1 MDLFNADRCLV
12 MGVLNVTDDSF
23 SDGGKWNTF
32 DRAIAHA
39 HDLVDQGADIIDV
52 GGESTRPGATRATR
66 ATRVSEEQELARVV
80 PVIDALSKEGIATSV
95 DTMRAAVARAS
106 AAAGVTI
113 LNDVSGGMAD
123 PNMFAAMADTGLPVI
138 LQHWD
143 VTNFGDA
150 AGDTLAGKDVV
161 AEVLRLLGE
170 LVHRAQEA
178 GVKKDNI
185 IIDPGLGFGK
195 SRLADWQ
202 LLNALPK
209 LVDTGYPVLIGQSR
223 KRFLGNMRAEYA
235 RDENTAVDRDD
246 ATHAVSALSA
256 YHGAWAVRVHS
267 VCGSRDAVEVAAR
280 WRNPRG

>member
-39 HDLVDQGADIIDV
+39 HDLVEQGADIIDV
-52 GGESTRPGATRATR
+52 GGESTRPC

-80 PVIDALSKEGIATSV
+80 PVIEALSKEGIATSV

-106 AAAGVTI
+106 ASAGVTI

-123 PNMFAAMADTGLPVI
+123 PDMFSAMADTGIPVI

-161 AEVLRLLGE
+161 AEVLRLLAE
-170 LVHRAQEA
+170 LVQRAQDA

-209 LVDTGYPVLIGQSR
+209 LVETGYPVLIGQSR
-223 KRFLGNMRAEYA
+223 KRFLGDMRAEYA

-267 VCGSRDAVEVAAR
+267 VRGSRDAVEVAAR

>member
-39 HDLVDQGADIIDV
+39 HDLFEQGADIIDV
-52 GGESTRPGATRATR
+52 GGESTRPGATR
-66 ATRVSEEQELARVV
+66 VSEEQELARVV
-80 PVIDALSKEGIATSV
+80 PVIEALSKEGIATSV

-106 AAAGVTI
+106 AEAGVTI
-113 LNDVSGGMAD
+113 LNDVSGGVAD
-123 PNMFAAMADTGLPVI
+123 PDMFSAMADTGIPVI

-150 AGDTLAGKDVV
+150 AGDTLVGKDVV
-161 AEVLRLLGE
+161 SEVLRLLGE
-170 LVHRAQEA
+170 LVQRAQDA

-209 LVDTGYPVLIGQSR
+209 LVETGYPVLIGQSR
-223 KRFLGNMRAEYA
+223 KRFLGDMRADYA

-267 VCGSRDAVEVAAR
+267 VRGSRDAVEVAAR

>member
-39 HDLVDQGADIIDV
+39 HDLVEQGADIIDV
-52 GGESTRPGATRATR
+52 GGESTRPGATR
-66 ATRVSEEQELARVV
+66 VSEEQEIARVV
-80 PVIDALSKEGIATSV
+80 PVIEALSKEGIATSV

-106 AAAGVTI
+106 AEVGVTI
-113 LNDVSGGMAD
+113 LNDVSGGVAD
-123 PNMFAAMADTGLPVI
+123 PDMFSTMADTGLPVI

-170 LVHRAQEA
+170 LVQRAQDA

-223 KRFLGNMRAEYA
+223 KRFLGDMRAEYTN
-235 RDENTAVDRDD
+235 DENTAVDRDD

-267 VCGSRDAVEVAAR
+267 VRGSRDAVEVAAR

>member
-52 GGESTRPGATRATR
+52 GGESTRPGATRVT
-66 ATRVSEEQELARVV
+66 EEQELARVV
-80 PVIDALSKEGIATSV
+80 PVIEALSKEGIATSV

-106 AAAGVTI
+106 ASAGVTI

-123 PNMFAAMADTGLPVI
+123 PNMFATMADTGLPVI

-209 LVDTGYPVLIGQSR
+209 LVETGYPVLIGQSR
-223 KRFLGNMRAEYA
+223 KRFLGDMRAEYA

-267 VCGSRDAVEVAAR
+267 VRGSRDAVEVAAP

>member
-39 HDLVDQGADIIDV
+39 HDLVEQGADIIDV
-52 GGESTRPGATRATR
+52 GGESTRPGATR
-66 ATRVSEEQELARVV
+66 VSEEQELARVV
-80 PVIDALSKEGIATSV
+80 PVIEALSKEGIATSV

-106 AAAGVTI
+106 ASAGVTI

-123 PNMFAAMADTGLPVI
+123 PDMFSAMADTGIPVI

-161 AEVLRLLGE
+161 AEVLRLLAE
-170 LVHRAQEA
+170 LVQRAQDA

-209 LVDTGYPVLIGQSR
+209 LVETGYPVLIGQSR

-267 VCGSRDAVEVAAR
+267 VRGSRDAVEVAAR

>member
-39 HDLVDQGADIIDV
+39 HDLVEQGADIIDV
-52 GGESTRPGATRATR
+52 GGESTRPGATRVT
-66 ATRVSEEQELARVV
+66 EEQELARVV
-80 PVIDALSKEGIATSV
+80 PVIEALSKEGIATSV

-106 AAAGVTI
+106 ASAGVTI

-123 PNMFAAMADTGLPVI
+123 PDMFATMADTGLPVI

-170 LVHRAQEA
+170 LVHRAQDA

-209 LVDTGYPVLIGQSR
+209 LVETGYPVLIGQSR

-267 VCGSRDAVEVAAR
+267 VRGSRDAVEVAAR

>member
-39 HDLVDQGADIIDV
+39 HDLVEQGADIIDV
-52 GGESTRPGATRATR
+52 GGESTRPGATR
-66 ATRVSEEQELARVV
+66 VSEEQELARVV
-80 PVIDALSKEGIATSV
+80 PVIEALSKEGIATSV

-106 AAAGVTI
+106 ASAGVTI

-123 PNMFAAMADTGLPVI
+123 PDMFATMADTGLPVI

-161 AEVLRLLGE
+161 SEVLRLLGE
-170 LVHRAQEA
+170 LVQRAQDA

-209 LVDTGYPVLIGQSR
+209 LVETGYPVLIGQSR
-223 KRFLGNMRAEYA
+223 KRFLGDMRAEYTN
-235 RDENTAVDRDD
+235 DENTAVDRDD

-267 VCGSRDAVEVAAR
+267 VRGSRDAVEVATR

>member
-39 HDLVDQGADIIDV
+39 HDLVEQGADIIDV
-52 GGESTRPGATRATR
+52 GGESTRPGATR
-66 ATRVSEEQELARVV
+66 VSEEQELARVV
-80 PVIDALSKEGIATSV
+80 PVIEALSKEGIATSV

-106 AAAGVTI
+106 ASAGVTI

-123 PNMFAAMADTGLPVI
+123 PDMFATMADTGLPVI

-161 AEVLRLLGE
+161 SEVLRLLGE
-170 LVHRAQEA
+170 LVQRAQDA

-223 KRFLGNMRAEYA
+223 KRFLGDMRAEYTN
-235 RDENTAVDRDD
+235 DENTAVDRDD

-267 VCGSRDAVEVAAR
+267 VRGSRDAVEVAAR

>member
-1 MDLFNADRCLV
+1 
-12 MGVLNVTDDSF
+12 
-23 SDGGKWNTF
+23 
-32 DRAIAHA
+32 AHA
-39 HDLVDQGADIIDV
+39 HDLVEQGADIIDV
-52 GGESTRPGATRATR
+52 GGESTRPGATR
-66 ATRVSEEQELARVV
+66 VSEEQELARVV
-80 PVIDALSKEGIATSV
+80 PVIEALSKEGIATSV

-106 AAAGVTI
+106 AEVGVTI
-113 LNDVSGGMAD
+113 LNDVSGGVAD
-123 PNMFAAMADTGLPVI
+123 PDMFSAMADTGIPVI

-161 AEVLRLLGE
+161 SEVLRLLGE
-170 LVHRAQEA
+170 LVQRAQDA

-209 LVDTGYPVLIGQSR
+209 LVETGYPVLIGQSR
-223 KRFLGNMRAEYA
+223 KRFLGDMRADYA

-267 VCGSRDAVEVAAR
+267 VRGSRDAVEVAAR

>member
-39 HDLVDQGADIIDV
+39 HDLVEQGADIIDV
-52 GGESTRPGATRATR
+52 GGESTRPGATR
-66 ATRVSEEQELARVV
+66 VSEEQELARVV
-80 PVIDALSKEGIATSV
+80 PVIEALSKEGIATSV

-161 AEVLRLLGE
+161 SEVLRLLGE
-170 LVHRAQEA
+170 LVHRAQDA

-209 LVDTGYPVLIGQSR
+209 LVETGYPVLIGQSR
-223 KRFLGNMRAEYA
+223 KRFLGDMRAEYTN
-235 RDENTAVDRDD
+235 DENTAVDRDD

-267 VCGSRDAVEVAAR
+267 VRGSRDAVEVAAR

>member
-52 GGESTRPGATRATR
+52 GGESTRPGATRVT
-66 ATRVSEEQELARVV
+66 EEQELARVV
-80 PVIDALSKEGIATSV
+80 PVIEALSKEGIATSV

-106 AAAGVTI
+106 ASAGVTI

-123 PNMFAAMADTGLPVI
+123 PNMFATMADTGLPVI

-170 LVHRAQEA
+170 LVHRAQDA

-209 LVDTGYPVLIGQSR
+209 LVETGYPVLIGQAR
-223 KRFLGNMRAEYA
+223 KRFLGDMRAEYA

-267 VCGSRDAVEVAAR
+267 VRGSRDAVEVAAR

>member
-39 HDLVDQGADIIDV
+39 HDLFEQGADIIDV
-52 GGESTRPGATRATR
+52 GGESTRPGATR
-66 ATRVSEEQELARVV
+66 VSEEQELARVV
-80 PVIDALSKEGIATSV
+80 PVIEALSKEGIATSV

-106 AAAGVTI
+106 AEAGVTI
-113 LNDVSGGMAD
+113 LNDVSGGVAD
-123 PNMFAAMADTGLPVI
+123 PDMFSVMADTGIPVI

-150 AGDTLAGKDVV
+150 AGDTLVGKDVV
-161 AEVLRLLGE
+161 SEVLRLLGE
-170 LVHRAQEA
+170 LVQRAQDA

-209 LVDTGYPVLIGQSR
+209 LVETGYPVLIGQSR
-223 KRFLGNMRAEYA
+223 KRFLGDMRADYA

-246 ATHAVSALSA
+246 ATLAVSALSA

-267 VCGSRDAVEVAAR
+267 VRGSRDAVEVAAR

>member
-39 HDLVDQGADIIDV
+39 HDLVEQGADIIDV
-52 GGESTRPGATRATR
+52 GGESTRPGATR
-66 ATRVSEEQELARVV
+66 VSEEQELARVV
-80 PVIDALSKEGIATSV
+80 PVIEALSKEGIATSV

-106 AAAGVTI
+106 ASAGVTI

-123 PNMFAAMADTGLPVI
+123 PDMFAAMANTGLPVI

-170 LVHRAQEA
+170 LVQRAQDA

-223 KRFLGNMRAEYA
+223 KRFLGDMRAEYTN
-235 RDENTAVDRDD
+235 DENTAVDRDD

-267 VCGSRDAVEVAAR
+267 VRGSRDAVEVAAR

>member
-52 GGESTRPGATRATR
+52 GGESTRPGATRVT
-66 ATRVSEEQELARVV
+66 EEQELARVV
-80 PVIDALSKEGIATSV
+80 PVIEALSKEGIATSV

-106 AAAGVTI
+106 ASAGVTI

-123 PNMFAAMADTGLPVI
+123 PNMFATMADTGLPVI

-161 AEVLRLLGE
+161 AEVLRLLAE
-170 LVHRAQEA
+170 LVHRAQDA

-209 LVDTGYPVLIGQSR
+209 LVETGYPVLIGQSR
-223 KRFLGNMRAEYA
+223 KRFLGDMRAEYA

-267 VCGSRDAVEVAAR
+267 VRGSRDAVEVAAR

>member
-39 HDLVDQGADIIDV
+39 HDLVEQGADIIDV
-52 GGESTRPGATRATR
+52 GGESTRPGATR
-66 ATRVSEEQELARVV
+66 VSEEQELARVV
-80 PVIDALSKEGIATSV
+80 PVIEALSKEGIATSV

-106 AAAGVTI
+106 ASAGVTI

-123 PNMFAAMADTGLPVI
+123 PDMFSAMADTGIPVI

-161 AEVLRLLGE
+161 SEVLRLLGE
-170 LVHRAQEA
+170 LVQRAQDA

-209 LVDTGYPVLIGQSR
+209 LVETGYPVLIGQSR
-223 KRFLGNMRAEYA
+223 KRFLGDMRAEYTN
-235 RDENTAVDRDD
+235 DENTAVDRDD

-267 VCGSRDAVEVAAR
+267 VRGSRDAVEVAAR

>member
-39 HDLVDQGADIIDV
+39 HDLVEQGADIIDV
-52 GGESTRPGATRATR
+52 GGESTRPGATR
-66 ATRVSEEQELARVV
+66 VSEEQELARVV
-80 PVIDALSKEGIATSV
+80 PVIEALSKEGIATSV

-113 LNDVSGGMAD
+113 LNDVSGGVAD
-123 PNMFAAMADTGLPVI
+123 PDMFSAMANTGLPVI

-170 LVHRAQEA
+170 LVQRAQDA

-209 LVDTGYPVLIGQSR
+209 LVETGYPVLIGQSR
-223 KRFLGNMRAEYA
+223 KRFLGDMRAEYA

-267 VCGSRDAVEVAAR
+267 VRGSRDAVEVAAR

>member
-39 HDLVDQGADIIDV
+39 HDLVEQGADIIDV
-52 GGESTRPGATRATR
+52 GGESTRPGATR
-66 ATRVSEEQELARVV
+66 VSEEQELARVV
-80 PVIDALSKEGIATSV
+80 PVIEALSKEGIATSV

-113 LNDVSGGMAD
+113 LNDVSGGVAD
-123 PNMFAAMADTGLPVI
+123 PDMFSAMADTGLPVI

-161 AEVLRLLGE
+161 SEVLRLLGE
-170 LVHRAQEA
+170 LVHRAQDA

-223 KRFLGNMRAEYA
+223 KRFLGDMRAEYT

-267 VCGSRDAVEVAAR
+267 VRGSRDAVEVAAR

>member
-52 GGESTRPGATRATR
+52 GGESTRPGATR
-66 ATRVSEEQELARVV
+66 VSEEQELARVV
-80 PVIDALSKEGIATSV
+80 PVIEALSKEGIATSV

-106 AAAGVTI
+106 ASAGVTI

-123 PNMFAAMADTGLPVI
+123 PNMFATMADTGLPVI

-170 LVHRAQEA
+170 LVHRAQDA

-209 LVDTGYPVLIGQSR
+209 LVETGYPVLIGQSR
-223 KRFLGNMRAEYA
+223 KRFLGDMRAEYTN
-235 RDENTAVDRDD
+235 DENTAVDRDD

-267 VCGSRDAVEVAAR
+267 VRGSRDAVEVAAR

>member
-39 HDLVDQGADIIDV
+39 HDLFEQGADIIDV
-52 GGESTRPGATRATR
+52 GGESTRPGATR
-66 ATRVSEEQELARVV
+66 VSEEQELARVV
-80 PVIDALSKEGIATSV
+80 PVIEALSEEGIATSV

-106 AAAGVTI
+106 AEAGVTI
-113 LNDVSGGMAD
+113 LNDVSGGVAD
-123 PNMFAAMADTGLPVI
+123 PDMFSAMADTGIPVI

-150 AGDTLAGKDVV
+150 AGDTLVGKDVV
-161 AEVLRLLGE
+161 SEVLRLLGE
-170 LVHRAQEA
+170 LVQRAQDA

-209 LVDTGYPVLIGQSR
+209 LVETGYPVLIGQSR
-223 KRFLGNMRAEYA
+223 KRFLGDMRADYA

-267 VCGSRDAVEVAAR
+267 VRGSRDAVEVAAR

>member
-32 DRAIAHA
+32 DCAIAHA

-52 GGESTRPGATRATR
+52 GGESTRPG

-123 PNMFAAMADTGLPVI
+123 PNMFATMADTGLPVI

-209 LVDTGYPVLIGQSR
+209 LVETGYPVLIGQSR
-223 KRFLGNMRAEYA
+223 KRFLGDMRAEYA

-267 VCGSRDAVEVAAR
+267 VRGSRDAVEVAAR

>member
-39 HDLVDQGADIIDV
+39 HDLVEQGADIIDV
-52 GGESTRPGATRATR
+52 GGESTRPGATR
-66 ATRVSEEQELARVV
+66 VSEEQELARVV
-80 PVIDALSKEGIATSV
+80 PVIEALSKEGIATSV

-106 AAAGVTI
+106 ASAGVTI

-123 PNMFAAMADTGLPVI
+123 PDMFAAMANTGLPVI

-170 LVHRAQEA
+170 LVHRAQDA

-223 KRFLGNMRAEYA
+223 KRFLGDMRAEYT

-267 VCGSRDAVEVAAR
+267 VRGSRDAVEVAAR

>member
-23 SDGGKWNTF
+23 SDGGKWDTF

-39 HDLVDQGADIIDV
+39 HDLVEQGADIIDV
-52 GGESTRPGATRATR
+52 GGESTRPGATR
-66 ATRVSEEQELARVV
+66 VSEEQELARVV
-80 PVIDALSKEGIATSV
+80 PVIEALSKEGIATSV

-106 AAAGVTI
+106 AEVGVTI
-113 LNDVSGGMAD
+113 LNDVSGGVAD
-123 PNMFAAMADTGLPVI
+123 PDMFSVMADTGIPVI

-170 LVHRAQEA
+170 LVHRAQDA

-223 KRFLGNMRAEYA
+223 KRFLGDMRAEYA
-235 RDENTAVDRDD
+235 HDENTAVDRDD

-267 VCGSRDAVEVAAR
+267 VRGSRDAVEVAAR

>member
-23 SDGGKWNTF
+23 SDGGKWDTF

-39 HDLVDQGADIIDV
+39 HDLVEQGADIIDV
-52 GGESTRPGATRATR
+52 GGESTRPGATR
-66 ATRVSEEQELARVV
+66 VSEEQELARVV
-80 PVIDALSKEGIATSV
+80 PVIEALSKEGIATSV

-106 AAAGVTI
+106 ASAGVTI

-123 PNMFAAMADTGLPVI
+123 PDMFAAMANTGLPVI

-170 LVHRAQEA
+170 LVHRAQDA

-223 KRFLGNMRAEYA
+223 KRFLGDMRAEYT

-267 VCGSRDAVEVAAR
+267 VRGSRDAVEVAAR

>member
-52 GGESTRPGATRATR
+52 GGESTRPGATR
-66 ATRVSEEQELARVV
+66 VSEEQELARVV

-106 AAAGVTI
+106 ASAGVTI
-113 LNDVSGGMAD
+113 LNDVSGGVAD
-123 PNMFAAMADTGLPVI
+123 PDMFATMADTGLPVI

-170 LVHRAQEA
+170 LVHRAQDA

-209 LVDTGYPVLIGQSR
+209 LVETGYPVLIGQSR
-223 KRFLGNMRAEYA
+223 KRFLGDMRAEYTN
-235 RDENTAVDRDD
+235 DENTAVDRDD

-256 YHGAWAVRVHS
+256 YHDAWAVRVHS
-267 VCGSRDAVEVAAR
+267 VRGSRDAVEVAAR

>member
-23 SDGGKWNTF
+23 SDGGKWNTL

-39 HDLVDQGADIIDV
+39 HDLFEQGVDIIDV
-52 GGESTRPGATRATR
+52 GGESTRPGATR
-66 ATRVSEEQELARVV
+66 VSEEQELTRVV
-80 PVIDALSKEGIATSV
+80 PVIEALSKEGIATSV

-106 AAAGVTI
+106 AEAGVTI
-113 LNDVSGGMAD
+113 LNDVSGGVAD
-123 PNMFAAMADTGLPVI
+123 PDMFSVMADTGIPVI

-150 AGDTLAGKDVV
+150 AGDTLVGKDVV
-161 AEVLRLLGE
+161 SEVLRLLGE
-170 LVHRAQEA
+170 LVQRAQDA

-209 LVDTGYPVLIGQSR
+209 LVETGYPVLIGQSR
-223 KRFLGNMRAEYA
+223 KRFLGDMRADYA

-246 ATHAVSALSA
+246 ATLAVSALSA

-267 VCGSRDAVEVAAR
+267 VRGSRDAVEVAAR

>member
-52 GGESTRPGATRATR
+52 GGESTRPGATR
-66 ATRVSEEQELARVV
+66 VSEEQELARVV
-80 PVIDALSKEGIATSV
+80 PVIEALSKEGIATSV

-106 AAAGVTI
+106 AEVGVTI
-113 LNDVSGGMAD
+113 LNDVSGGVAD
-123 PNMFAAMADTGLPVI
+123 PDMFSTMADTGLPVI

-170 LVHRAQEA
+170 LVQRAQDA

-223 KRFLGNMRAEYA
+223 KRFLGDMRAEYTN
-235 RDENTAVDRDD
+235 DENTAVDRDD

-267 VCGSRDAVEVAAR
+267 VRGSRDAVEVAAR

>member
-39 HDLVDQGADIIDV
+39 HDLVEQGADIIDV
-52 GGESTRPGATRATR
+52 GGESTRPGATR
-66 ATRVSEEQELARVV
+66 VSEEQELARVV
-80 PVIDALSKEGIATSV
+80 PVIEALSKEGIATSV

-106 AAAGVTI
+106 ASAGVTI

-123 PNMFAAMADTGLPVI
+123 PDMFATMADTGLPVI

-161 AEVLRLLGE
+161 SEVLRLLGE
-170 LVHRAQEA
+170 LVQRAQDA

-185 IIDPGLGFGK
+185 IVDPGLGFGK

-223 KRFLGNMRAEYA
+223 KRFLGDMRAEYTN
-235 RDENTAVDRDD
+235 DENTAVDRDD

-267 VCGSRDAVEVAAR
+267 VRGSRDAVEVAAR

>member
-52 GGESTRPGATRATR
+52 GGESTRPGATRVT
-66 ATRVSEEQELARVV
+66 EEQELARVV
-80 PVIDALSKEGIATSV
+80 PVIEALSKEGIATSV

-106 AAAGVTI
+106 ASAGVTI

-123 PNMFAAMADTGLPVI
+123 PNMFATMADTGLPVI

-161 AEVLRLLGE
+161 AEVLRLLSE
-170 LVHRAQEA
+170 LVHRAQDA

-209 LVDTGYPVLIGQSR
+209 LVETGYPVLIGQSR
-223 KRFLGNMRAEYA
+223 KRFLGDMRAEYA

-267 VCGSRDAVEVAAR
+267 VRGSRDAVEVAAR

>member
-52 GGESTRPGATRATR
+52 GGESTRPGATR
-66 ATRVSEEQELARVV
+66 VSEEQELARVV
-80 PVIDALSKEGIATSV
+80 PVIEALSKEGIATSV

-113 LNDVSGGMAD
+113 LNDVSGGVAD
-123 PNMFAAMADTGLPVI
+123 PDMFSAMANTGLPVI

-170 LVHRAQEA
+170 LVHRAQDA

-223 KRFLGNMRAEYA
+223 KRFLGDMRAEYTN
-235 RDENTAVDRDD
+235 DENTAVDRDD

-267 VCGSRDAVEVAAR
+267 VRGSRDAVEVAAR

>member
-39 HDLVDQGADIIDV
+39 HDLVEQGADIIDV
-52 GGESTRPGATRATR
+52 GGESTRPGATR
-66 ATRVSEEQELARVV
+66 VSEEQELARVV
-80 PVIDALSKEGIATSV
+80 PVIEALSKEGIATSV

-106 AAAGVTI
+106 AEVGVTI
-113 LNDVSGGMAD
+113 LNDVSGGVAD
-123 PNMFAAMADTGLPVI
+123 PDMFSAMADTGIPVI

-161 AEVLRLLGE
+161 SEVLRLLGE
-170 LVHRAQEA
+170 LVQRAQDA

-209 LVDTGYPVLIGQSR
+209 LVETGYPVLIGQSR
-223 KRFLGNMRAEYA
+223 KRFLGDMRADYA

-267 VCGSRDAVEVAAR
+267 VRGSRDAVEVAAR

>member
-39 HDLVDQGADIIDV
+39 HDLFEQGADIIDV
-52 GGESTRPGATRATR
+52 GGESTRPGATR
-66 ATRVSEEQELARVV
+66 VSEEQELARVV
-80 PVIDALSKEGIATSV
+80 PVIEALSEEGIATSV

-106 AAAGVTI
+106 AEAGVTI
-113 LNDVSGGMAD
+113 LNDVSGGVAD
-123 PNMFAAMADTGLPVI
+123 PDMFSAMADTGLPVI
-138 LQHWD
+138 LQHWEA
-143 VTNFGDA
+143 TSFGDA
-150 AGDTLAGKDVV
+150 AGDSLAGKDVV
-161 AEVLRLLGE
+161 SEVLRLLGE
-170 LVHRAQEA
+170 LVQRAQDA

-209 LVDTGYPVLIGQSR
+209 LVETGYPVLIGQSR
-223 KRFLGNMRAEYA
+223 KRFLGDMRADYA

-246 ATHAVSALSA
+246 ATHAVYALSA

-267 VCGSRDAVEVAAR
+267 VRGSRDAVEVAAR

>member
-39 HDLVDQGADIIDV
+39 HDLVEQGADIIDV
-52 GGESTRPGATRATR
+52 GGESTRPGATRVT
-66 ATRVSEEQELARVV
+66 EEQELARVV
-80 PVIDALSKEGIATSV
+80 PVIEALSKEGIATSV

-106 AAAGVTI
+106 ASAGVTI

-123 PNMFAAMADTGLPVI
+123 PNMFATMADTGLPVI

-170 LVHRAQEA
+170 LVHRAQDA

-209 LVDTGYPVLIGQSR
+209 LVETGYPVLIGQSR
-223 KRFLGNMRAEYA
+223 KRFLGDMRAEYA

-267 VCGSRDAVEVAAR
+267 VRGSRDAVEVAAR

>member
-52 GGESTRPGATRATR
+52 GGESTRPGATRVT
-66 ATRVSEEQELARVV
+66 EEQELARVV
-80 PVIDALSKEGIATSV
+80 PVIEALSKEGIATSV

-106 AAAGVTI
+106 ASAGVTI

-123 PNMFAAMADTGLPVI
+123 PNMFATMADTGLPVI

-170 LVHRAQEA
+170 LVHRAQDA

-209 LVDTGYPVLIGQSR
+209 LVETGYPVLIGQAR
-223 KRFLGNMRAEYA
+223 KRFLGDMRAEYTN
-235 RDENTAVDRDD
+235 DENTAVDRDD

-267 VCGSRDAVEVAAR
+267 VRGSRDAVEVAAR

>member
-32 DRAIAHA
+32 DCAIAHA

-52 GGESTRPGATRATR
+52 GGESTRPG

-123 PNMFAAMADTGLPVI
+123 PNMFATMADTGLPVI

-170 LVHRAQEA
+170 LVHRAQDA

-209 LVDTGYPVLIGQSR
+209 LVETGYPVLIGQSR
-223 KRFLGNMRAEYA
+223 KRFLGDMRAEYA

-267 VCGSRDAVEVAAR
+267 VRGSRDAVEVAAR